1 MGNASPASFLSAHTA
16 LLLYVVMVRRV
27 GGEEGWGGGGGKD
40 RKNLQNNLA
49 SRPTIPLKLK
59 SPVGRLPSQRYLG
72 YKQTLLAM

>member
-1 MGNASPASFLSAHTA
+1 MGNASPASFLSACTA

-27 GGEEGWGGGGGKD
+27 GGEEGWGGGKD